1 MRIGYGKLRGKERM
15 ITRRQFIERL
25 GLAGASLLA
34 WTYAGAHTKADAGSF
49 VQDEP
54 STPFVF
60 AQVRYR
66 GGDWDPHPSSAV
78 ELLKEV
84 DRRTSIAILPQ
95 RHALSLDDPDL
106 FSYPFLYLTG
116 TLNFAPF
123 TEEESATLRRF
134 LHFGGCLLVN
144 DASGYRNSPFDR
156 RIREEVKGI
165 FPDQNLERL
174 PFDHAVF
181 RSYYLVRTV
190 AGRRLVSPSL
200 EGITIDDWTPL
211 IYCQNDL
218 GGAWERDHLGNWV
231 QECLPG
237 GEPQR
242 FQSFMLGVNIVMY
255 SLTEN
260 YKKDKIHI
268 PFINRKLG

>member
-1 MRIGYGKLRGKERM
+1 M
-15 ITRRQFIERL
+15 ITRRGFLRL
-25 GLAGASLLA
+25 FGLSAVTGTHVWANTRLE
-34 WTYAGAHTKADAGSF
+34 AGSF
-49 VQDEP
+49 RRDEP

-60 AQVRYR
+60 AQVQYP
-66 GGDWDPHPSSAV
+66 GGDWDPHPSGPG

-84 DRRTSIAILPQ
+84 ERRTSIAISPQ
-95 RHALSLDDPDL
+95 RHTLTLDDPDL
-106 FSYPFLYLTG
+106 FSYPFVYLTG
-116 TLNFAPF
+116 ALDFAPF
-123 TEEESATLRRF
+123 AEEELATLRRF
-134 LHFGGCLLVN
+134 LNFGGFMLVN
-144 DASGYRNSPFDR
+144 DASGYRSSPFDR
-156 RIREEVKGI
+156 RIREEVKRL
-165 FPDQNLERL
+165 FPDQTLERL

-181 RSYYLVRTV
+181 RSYYLVRSV

-200 EGITIDDWTPL
+200 EGVTIDEWTPL
-211 IYCQNDL
+211 VYCQNDL
-218 GGAWERDHLGNWV
+218 GGAWERDHLGRWV

-237 GEPQR
+237 GESQR

>member
-1 MRIGYGKLRGKERM
+1 V
-15 ITRRQFIERL
+15 ITRRRFIGQLTAGL
-25 GLAGASLLA
+25 GSLGAWSLARAGLRIEAGEGRQEEAS
-34 WTYAGAHTKADAGSF
+34 S
-49 VQDEP
+49 
-54 STPFVF
+54 PFVF

-66 GGDWDPHPSSAV
+66 GGDWDPHPGSSL

-84 DRRTSIAILPQ
+84 DRRTSIVVSFQ
-95 RHALSLDDPDL
+95 RQTLTLDDPDL

-116 TLNFAPF
+116 ALDFMPF
-123 TEEESATLRRF
+123 TEEEAATLRRF
-134 LHFGGCLLVN
+134 LNFGGFMLVN
-144 DASGYRNSPFDR
+144 DASGYRGSPFDR
-156 RIREEVKGI
+156 RIRGEI
-165 FPDQNLERL
+165 PRFFPAQTLERL

-200 EGITIDDWTPL
+200 EGVTIDDWTPL

-231 QECLPG
+231 HECLPG
-237 GEPQR
+237 GETQR
-242 FQSFMLGVNIVMY
+242 FQSFMLGVNLVMY
-255 SLTEN
+255 ALTEN

>member
-1 MRIGYGKLRGKERM
+1 
-15 ITRRQFIERL
+15 
-25 GLAGASLLA
+25 
-34 WTYAGAHTKADAGSF
+34 
-49 VQDEP
+49 
-54 STPFVF
+54 
-60 AQVRYR
+60 
-66 GGDWDPHPSSAV
+66 V

-84 DRRTSIAILPQ
+84 ERRTSIAMAPPRQTLT
-95 RHALSLDDPDL
+95 LDDPDL

-116 TLNFAPF
+116 ALDFAPS
-123 TEEESATLRRF
+123 TDAELATLRRF
-134 LHFGGCLLVN
+134 LHFGGFMLVN

-156 RIREEVKGI
+156 RIREEVKRI
-165 FPDQNLERL
+165 FPDQALERL

-181 RSYYLVRTV
+181 RSYYLVRIV

-200 EGITIDDWTPL
+200 EGVTIDEWTPL
-211 IYCQNDL
+211 VYCQNDL
-218 GGAWERDHLGNWV
+218 GGAWERDHLGRWL

-237 GEPQR
+237 GETQR

-255 SLTEN
+255 ALTEN

>member
-1 MRIGYGKLRGKERM
+1 MWRQAWAG
-15 ITRRQFIERL
+15 TRPE
-25 GLAGASLLA
+25 AG
-34 WTYAGAHTKADAGSF
+34 GPGQDA
-49 VQDEP
+49 P

-60 AQVRYR
+60 AQVQYR
-66 GGDWDPHPSSAV
+66 GGDWDPHPSAPLEV
-78 ELLKEV
+78 LKEV
-84 DRRTSIAILPQ
+84 ERRTSIAIVPQ
-95 RHALSLDDPDL
+95 RRTLTLDDPDL

-116 TLNFAPF
+116 ALDFAPF
-123 TEEESATLRRF
+123 TDANVAALQRF
-134 LHFGGCLLVN
+134 LHFGGCLVVN

-156 RIREEVKGI
+156 RIREEVKRI
-165 FPDQNLERL
+165 FPDQTLERL

-181 RSYYLVRTV
+181 RSYYLVRSV

-200 EGITIDDWTPL
+200 EGVTIDDWTPL

-218 GGAWERDHLGNWV
+218 GGAWERDHLGRWV

-255 SLTEN
+255 ALTEN

>member
-1 MRIGYGKLRGKERM
+1 
-15 ITRRQFIERL
+15 
-25 GLAGASLLA
+25 
-34 WTYAGAHTKADAGSF
+34 
-49 VQDEP
+49 
-54 STPFVF
+54 VF

-66 GGDWDPHPSSAV
+66 GGDWDPHPSGAE

-84 DRRTSIAILPQ
+84 ERRTSIEVSPQ
-95 RHALSLDDPDL
+95 RFALTLGDADL
-106 FSYPFLYLTG
+106 FSYPFVYLTG
-116 TLNFAPF
+116 GLDFAPL
-123 TEEESATLRRF
+123 TQDEVTTLSRF
-134 LHFGGCLLVN
+134 LQFGGFMLVD
-144 DASGYRNSPFDR
+144 DASGYRGSPFDR
-156 RIREEVKGI
+156 RVREEVKRI
-165 FPDQNLERL
+165 FPDQPLERL

-181 RSYYLVRTV
+181 RSYYLVRAV
-190 AGRRLVSPSL
+190 AGRRLVNPSL

-218 GGAWERDHLGNWV
+218 GGSWERDHLGKWV

-255 SLTEN
+255 TLTEN

>member
-1 MRIGYGKLRGKERM
+1 M
-15 ITRRQFIERL
+15 ITRRQFVRWL
-25 GLAGASLLA
+25 GLGGTSLLA
-34 WTYAGAHTKADAGSF
+34 WTCPRASTRAEAGGF
-49 VQDEP
+49 GQNEP

-84 DRRTSIAILPQ
+84 ERRTSIEASAQ
-95 RHALSLDDPDL
+95 RHPLTLDDPDL
-106 FSYPFLYLTG
+106 FSYPFLYLAG
-116 TLNFAPF
+116 ALDFAPF
-123 TEEESATLRRF
+123 TEEELVTLRRF
-134 LHFGGCLLVN
+134 LNFAGFMLVN
-144 DASGYRNSPFDR
+144 DASGYRSSPFDR
-156 RIREEVKGI
+156 RIREEVKRI
-165 FPDQNLERL
+165 FPDQTLERL

-190 AGRRLVSPSL
+190 TGRRLVNPSL
-200 EGITIDDWTPL
+200 EGVTIDDWTPL

-218 GGAWERDHLGNWV
+218 GGAWERDHLGRWV
-231 QECLPG
+231 QECMPG

-268 PFINRKLG
+268 PFIKRKLG